1 MKQDAEREFIK
12 VSFPLWFRVF
22 YSIGGPIV
30 LGSICLTLV
39 RFGRDGFTPL
49 ETLKA
54 GFLLFIVALSFY
66 ATRIFFSTVYAKES
80 GIQRH
85 GFLGGRQA
93 LSWDEITT
101 VARGRFGIPHDA
113 AYIISANGQ
122 KIVIARSM
130 SGYCELLH
138 VIESRA
144 RNLTPKQLPSNL
156 WPSSSARPW
165 RQIFIFLALFI
176 AYIVIRKIIGW

>member
-1 MKQDAEREFIK
+1 MHMKQNAERELIK

-39 RFGRDGFTPL
+39 KFGRDGFTPL

-54 GFLLFIVALSFY
+54 GFFLFIVALGFY

-85 GFLGGRQA
+85 GLLGGRQA

-144 RNLTPKQLPSNL
+144 RNLTPNSFHRIFGPPRRLAHGDRYSFF
-156 WPSSSARPW
+156 W
-165 RQIFIFLALFI
+165 RCSLRI
-176 AYIVIRKIIGW
+176 